1 MRLQHSRSSALIAIA
16 GRAHAMIGAANSSSD
31 NSETP
36 TLPTSFI
43 TSRKYRFNRR
53 LDAIQLGKL
62 QVTDGR
68 NGSTPSLLSSL
79 PTEVS
84 LQPSHAFLLPQNQ
97 WLRTSFRAQPLAALV
112 RPV

>member
-43 TSRKYRFNRR
+43 TSRKYRFNRK
-53 LDAIQLGKL
+53 LDAIHLGKL

-68 NGSTPSLLSSL
+68 MRPGILLKQFCKGSVAPAESWFSRGINSLRSS
-79 PTEVS
+79 
-84 LQPSHAFLLPQNQ
+84 
-97 WLRTSFRAQPLAALV
+97 R
-112 RPV
+112 